1 MAQDL
6 MNKHWVAEISR
17 VSAVYGDGHILSGE
31 MDTDRDNGE
40 LVTVGDYKEGE
51 YYTVTPFKG
60 TLSAKVI
67 EIVYNANQ
75 TMVRFELQEDCDA
88 YFVHNPETMPN
99 DFLKIYQE
107 AYNYYNAKGS
117 RARMYPMKK
126 HDVFTV
132 SMAAFGLEEG
142 KDEAPAIGASV
153 TWAEETGYTAAE

>member
-6 MNKHWVAEISR
+6 INRHWVAEISR

-31 MDTDRDNGE
+31 MDADRNNGE
-40 LVTVGDYKEGE
+40 IVAVGDYKEGE
-51 YYTVTPFKG
+51 YYTVGAFSG
-60 TLSAKVI
+60 DFEAKVI
-67 EIVYNANQ
+67 EIVYNSNQ
-75 TMVRFELQEDCDA
+75 TMVRFELTKDCDG

-107 AYNYYNAKGS
+107 IYNYYNAEGD

-132 SMAAFGLEEG
+132 SVDAFGGTIPE
-142 KDEAPAIGASV
+142 IGATVSW
-153 TWAEETGYTAAE
+153 TDGTGYTAA

>member
-31 MDTDRDNGE
+31 MDDNRDNGE
-40 LVTVGDYKEGE
+40 IVAVGDYKAGE
-51 YYTVTPFKG
+51 YYAVGAFAG
-60 TLSAKVI
+60 DFEAKVI
-67 EIVYNANQ
+67 EIVYNMNR
-75 TMVRFELQEDCDA
+75 TMVRFELTKDCDG

-107 AYNYYNAKGS
+107 LENYYNEKGY

-126 HDVFTV
+126 HDVFSV
-132 SMAAFGLEEG
+132 SVDAFGG
-142 KDEAPAIGASV
+142 TVPAIGATV
-153 TWAEETGYTAAE
+153 TWTDGIGYTAA

>member
-31 MDTDRDNGE
+31 MDKDRDNGE
-40 LVTVGDYKEGE
+40 IVAVGDYKAGE
-51 YYTVTPFKG
+51 YYAVGAFAG
-60 TLSAKVI
+60 DFEAKVI
-67 EIVYNANQ
+67 EIVYNMRR
-75 TMVRFELQEDCDA
+75 TMVRFELTKDCDG

-107 AYNYYNAKGS
+107 LENYYNAEGS

-132 SMAAFGLEEG
+132 SVEAFGGTEPEV
-142 KDEAPAIGASV
+142 GATV
-153 TWAEETGYTAAE
+153 TWADGTGYTAA

>member
-31 MDTDRDNGE
+31 MDKDRDNGE
-40 LVTVGDYKEGE
+40 IVAVGEYKEGE
-51 YYTVTPFKG
+51 YYTVGAFSG
-60 TLSAKVI
+60 DFEAKVI
-67 EIVYNANQ
+67 EIVYNTNQ
-75 TMVRFELQEDCDA
+75 TMVRFELTKDCEG

-107 AYNYYNAKGS
+107 PYNYYNAQGD
-117 RARMYPMKK
+117 RARMYPMHK

-132 SMAAFGLEEG
+132 SVDAFGGTE
-142 KDEAPAIGASV
+142 PAVGAVVSWDD
-153 TWAEETGYTAAE
+153 TTGYTAA

>member
-6 MNKHWVAEISR
+6 INKHWVAEISR

-31 MDTDRDNGE
+31 MDKDRDNGE
-40 LVTVGDYKEGE
+40 LVAVGAYKEGE
-51 YYTVTPFKG
+51 YYTVGAFAG
-60 TLSAKVI
+60 TINAKVI
-67 EIVYNANQ
+67 EIVYKSNQ

-107 AYNYYNAKGS
+107 VYNYYNAAGS

-132 SMAAFGLEEG
+132 SVDAFGG
-142 KDEAPAIGASV
+142 TVPTVGQSV
-153 TWAEETGYTAAE
+153 TWADATGYTAA

>member
-31 MDTDRDNGE
+31 MDMDRDNGE
-40 LVTVGDYKEGE
+40 IVAVGDYKAGE
-51 YYTVTPFKG
+51 YYAVGAFAG
-60 TLSAKVI
+60 EFEAKVI
-67 EIVYNANQ
+67 EIVYNMRR
-75 TMVRFELQEDCDA
+75 TMVRFELTKDCDG

-107 AYNYYNAKGS
+107 LENYYNAQGS

-132 SMAAFGLEEG
+132 SVEAFGGEVPAVGATVAWTEG
-142 KDEAPAIGASV
+142 
-153 TWAEETGYTAAE
+153 TGYTAA

>member
-31 MDTDRDNGE
+31 MDMDRDNGE
-40 LVTVGDYKEGE
+40 IVAVGDYKAGE
-51 YYTVTPFKG
+51 YYAVGAFAG
-60 TLSAKVI
+60 EFEAKVI
-67 EIVYNANQ
+67 EIVHNMRR
-75 TMVRFELQEDCDA
+75 TMVRFELTKDCDG

-107 AYNYYNAKGS
+107 LENYYNAAGS

-132 SMAAFGLEEG
+132 SVEAFGGVEPAVGATVAWVEG
-142 KDEAPAIGASV
+142 
-153 TWAEETGYTAAE
+153 TGYTA

>member
-6 MNKHWVAEISR
+6 INRHWVAEISR

-31 MDTDRDNGE
+31 MDKDRDNGE
-40 LVTVGDYKEGE
+40 IVAVGDYKAGE
-51 YYTVTPFKG
+51 YYAVSAFSG
-60 TLSAKVI
+60 DFEAKVI
-67 EIVYNANQ
+67 EIVYNMNQ
-75 TMVRFELQEDCDA
+75 TMVRFELTKDCEG

-107 AYNYYNAKGS
+107 IYNYYNAEGS

-132 SMAAFGLEEG
+132 SVDAFGGTE
-142 KDEAPAIGASV
+142 PAIGATV
-153 TWAEETGYTAAE
+153 TWADGTGYTAA

>member
-31 MDTDRDNGE
+31 MDKDRDNGE
-40 LVTVGDYKEGE
+40 LVAVGNYKEGE
-51 YYTVTPFKG
+51 YYEVGAFAG
-60 TLSAKVI
+60 TLNAKVI
-67 EIVYNANQ
+67 EIVYKSNQ

-99 DFLKIYQE
+99 DFLRIYQE
-107 AYNYYNAKGS
+107 VFNYYNAAGS

-132 SMAAFGLEEG
+132 SVDAFGGVEPTVG
-142 KDEAPAIGASV
+142 QSV
-153 TWAEETGYTAAE
+153 TWADATGYTAA

>member
-6 MNKHWVAEISR
+6 INRHWVAEISR

-31 MDTDRDNGE
+31 MDKARDNGE
-40 LVTVGDYKEGE
+40 IVAVKEYIAPEYYAVGAFEGE
-51 YYTVTPFKG
+51 FE
-60 TLSAKVI
+60 AKVI
-67 EIVYNANQ
+67 EIVYNSNQ
-75 TMVRFELQEDCDA
+75 TMVRFELTKDCEG

-107 AYNYYNAKGS
+107 TYNYFNAEGE

-132 SMAAFGLEEG
+132 SVDAFGG
-142 KDEAPAIGASV
+142 TVPAIGATVS
-153 TWAEETGYTAAE
+153 WADEAGYTAG